1 MPEKTFPITLSA
13 QDSIRV
19 EFVTEGRQVISFVA
33 QYETVIDGER
43 KPVVRYD
50 SAHGKGHRDV
60 LDWNGHT
67 VGKDWLA
74 QGDDF
79 AAGLTFA
86 IDDLEANWERYLTD
100 FLRRR
105 P

>member
-1 MPEKTFPITLSA
+1 MPETTYQIALSA
-13 QDSIRV
+13 EDSIRV
-19 EFVTEGRQVISFVA
+19 EFTTEGGQVVAFVA
-33 QYETVIDGER
+33 QYETVIDEER

-50 SAHGKGHRDV
+50 SAHGKGHCDV

-67 VGKDWLA
+67 IRKDWLD

-79 AAGLTFA
+79 AASLTFA
-86 IDDLEANWERYLTD
+86 IDQLETTWARHLAD